1 MDRFGILGCR
11 PSPSFFLCLRFRL
24 CVSVS
29 VFLCVSRASFVPS
42 GYREGVA
49 CCIKAME
56 IQCEKKKSNYFFFQ
70 KLLITLPSLSFLSLD
85 IMIYDL

>member
-1 MDRFGILGCR
+1 MMGEATVGVRVGMGRDRHAPGWQQREADGGMDGCR
-11 PSPSFFLCLRFRL
+11 TRAFYPSLSLSPYL

-56 IQCEKKKSNYFFFQ
+56 IQCEKKN
-70 KLLITLPSLSFLSLD
+70 I
-85 IMIYDL
+85 